1 MELLELLGELQL
13 SGESESLLALLK
25 AQLGAAGYL
34 KIVPSLKIFYGEVGF
49 TSLEPH
55 RQFFGRMIDTMP
67 LLINGTD
74 KKGKKVDIPRTPV
87 SFTYVL
93 ERQQT
98 APDDNVRGEWLNHY
112 IFTGDLV
119 ATGVDGDILS
129 VWDSPLLRSLTSES
143 KLNNGALI
151 LSTTQWNELK
161 AQKEGTLYLTAE
173 QAAQVHQQGFVK
185 QEGIWTPSNKEVAR
199 VWDHLGRGQDLTS
212 YATIVGGATRSKNI
226 MNVYLDASARQL
238 PTGRAWVVVRGA
250 GCSSADGDYKL
261 DSNVGRIV
269 GVAPALREKMLEARV
284 HESL

>member
-1 MELLELLGELQL
+1 MALQL
-13 SGESESLLALLK
+13 SGPTEELPRLYRELN
-25 AQLGAAGYL
+25 
-34 KIVPSLKIFYGEVGF
+34 
-49 TSLEPH
+49 
-55 RQFFGRMIDTMP
+55 GRVIDTMP
-67 LLINGTD
+67 LLISGRD
-74 KKGKKVDIPRTPV
+74 EKGQVVDIPRIPI
-87 SFTYVL
+87 SFSYVL
-93 ERQQT
+93 KRRET
-98 APDDNVRGEWLNHY
+98 APDDKVRKEWQDNY
-112 IFTGDLV
+112 VFTGDLV
-119 ATGVDGDILS
+119 ATGVDGYILS

-238 PTGRAWVVVRGA
+238 PTGRAWVANRI
-250 GCSSADGDYKL
+250 
-261 DSNVGRIV
+261 DSNSNANGNNNLINDNGRLV
-269 GVAPALREKMLEARV
+269 GVAPEAQVAREKVLEARV
-284 HESL
+284 LASHAAGRAYELGEHVWVPIPKAVGIKL